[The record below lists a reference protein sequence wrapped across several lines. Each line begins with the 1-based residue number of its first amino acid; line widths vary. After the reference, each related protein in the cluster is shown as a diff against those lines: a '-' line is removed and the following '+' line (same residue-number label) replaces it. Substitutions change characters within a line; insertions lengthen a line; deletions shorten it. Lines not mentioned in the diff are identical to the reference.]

1 MALNGST
8 IVRRQLGR
16 RLRQLRERA
25 GKTVADVEAAKL
37 ASAVKLWR
45 IENGKTRV
53 KVADARAL
61 CWLYGADEP
70 TTQILMEMAAG
81 SAQQGWWEDY
91 DGVMPEWFGL
101 YLGLE
106 GQAAQIKVYEPELVP
121 GIFQTPE
128 YAQAVYCTGIQ
139 PQDPTRQRRYVDMR
153 MRRQRAVFQ
162 KTTPTQVAAIISAGV
177 LHRSVGGPTVM
188 EAQIERMRE
197 MSHRDQVDL
206 RVITWDSGAHP
217 AMLGAFTVLD
227 FDDPDDPAVVY
238 LETHVGC
245 QYLEQESQLAEYR
258 KVFSSVHRRSI
269 SLEEYMS

>member
-16 RLRQLRERA
+16 RLRQLREGS
-25 GKTVADVEAAKL
+25 GKTVSDVEAAKL

-70 TTQILMEMAAG
+70 TTQVLVEMAAG

-91 DGVMPEWFGL
+91 GGVMPEWFGL

-106 GQAAQIKVYEPELVP
+106 GQAEQIQVYEPELVP
-121 GIFQTPE
+121 GLFQTPE
-128 YAQAVYCTGIQ
+128 YARAVYCTGTQ
-139 PQDPTRQRRYVDMR
+139 PQDPMRRRRYVDMR

-162 KTTPTQVAAIISAGV
+162 RPVATRISAVISAGV
-177 LHRSVGGPTVM
+177 LQRSVGGPGVM
-188 EAQIERMRE
+188 KAQIDRMRE
-197 MSHRDQVDL
+197 MSHREQVDL
-206 RVITWDSGAHP
+206 RVIAWDTGAHP

-227 FDDPDDPAVVY
+227 FEDPDDPAVVY

-245 QYLEQESQLAEYR
+245 QYLEQENQLAEYR
-258 KVFSSVHRRSI
+258 KVFSSIHRRSI
-269 SLEEYMS
+269 SFEEYMS